1 MPTKSKVQDQ
11 TFLFTGT
18 LTEFTRDEAEALVE
32 ANGGKVISGV
42 TAKLNY
48 LIVGEDAGSKL
59 DKAKKLGTVK
69 ILTEK
74 EFLKMVPK
82 GKTFDKKL
90 TIPVNSKTKTTI
102 NPVSKQSP
110 KSDAQSKVKPTKKSS
125 LSSSDLE
132 EIKIGEQVWM
142 TKNLKVEFTSSGEK
156 LNVKK
161 LKCDPS
167 GDKFGFLYH
176 IEDIYNF
183 YDEIAPE
190 GWVLP
195 LSKEW
200 YYLEATISKD
210 SGLLR
215 KWKESLYSNY
225 KEKCI
230 NELMSET
237 YAIRFWNGSAYIP
250 EGEDEICAEFV
261 TLDRDD
267 KLVNIEY
274 AGSYFEGLEY
284 LPIRCLKKA
293 EYKKGT
299 GAKAAPKRNQ

>member
-1 MPTKSKVQDQ
+1 MPTKSKIQDQ

-18 LTEFTRDEAEALVE
+18 LTEFTRDEAEAFVE
-32 ANGGKVISGV
+32 GNGGKVLSGV
-42 TAKLNY
+42 SAKLNY

-59 DKAKKLGTVK
+59 EKAKKLGTVK

-82 GKTFDKKL
+82 GNALAKKPSSTKVIKPAATKKATVKEKTKP
-90 TIPVNSKTKTTI
+90 TVSKTIVK
-102 NPVSKQSP
+102 
-110 KSDAQSKVKPTKKSS
+110 KVAIETNI
-125 LSSSDLE
+125 E
-132 EIKIGEQVWM
+132 EIKIGNQVWM
-142 TKNLKVEFTSSGEK
+142 TKNLRVEFTNSGEK

-183 YDEIAPE
+183 YDEIAPD
-190 GWVLP
+190 GWKMP
-195 LSKEW
+195 LSQDW
-200 YYLEATISKD
+200 YSLEATVIKN
-210 SGLLR
+210 SGLLK

-225 KEKCI
+225 KEKGI
-230 NELMSET
+230 NELLSET
-237 YAIRFWNGSAYIP
+237 HSNRFWNGYAYIP
-250 EGEDEICAEFV
+250 DGEDEICAEFV
-261 TLDRDD
+261 TIDGYD

-284 LPIRCLKKA
+284 LPIRCLKKP
-293 EYKKGT
+293 EYKKGS
-299 GAKAAPKRNQ
+299 GAKAAPKRNKS

>member
-1 MPTKSKVQDQ
+1 MPTKSKIQDQ

-42 TAKLNY
+42 SAKLNY
-48 LIVGEDAGSKL
+48 LVVGTDAGSKL
-59 DKAKKLGTVK
+59 DKAKALGTVK

-74 EFLKMVPK
+74 EFLKIVPK
-82 GKTFDKKL
+82 AKATTKKSVAPS
-90 TIPVNSKTKTTI
+90 TDQSKTSIKS
-102 NPVSKQSP
+102 VSKQSF
-110 KSDAQSKVKPTKKSS
+110 KSEAKSKVLT
-125 LSSSDLE
+125 SDSE
-132 EIKIGEQVWM
+132 EIKIGEQIWM
-142 TKNLKVEFTSSGEK
+142 TKNLKVEFTRSGER
-156 LNVKK
+156 LNIKK
-161 LKCDPS
+161 LKCDPN
-167 GDKFGFLYH
+167 GVKFGFLYH

-190 GWVLP
+190 GWIIP
-195 LSKEW
+195 LAKEW
-200 YYLEATISKD
+200 YYLESILSKD
-210 SGLLR
+210 LGLKR
-215 KWKESLYSNY
+215 KWNESLYSNY
-225 KEKCI
+225 KEKGI

-237 YAIRFWNGSAYIP
+237 YSIRFWNGYAYIP
-250 EGEDEICAEFV
+250 DGEDEICAEFV

-293 EYKKGT
+293 EYKKGS
-299 GAKAAPKRNQ
+299 GAKAAPKRSKL